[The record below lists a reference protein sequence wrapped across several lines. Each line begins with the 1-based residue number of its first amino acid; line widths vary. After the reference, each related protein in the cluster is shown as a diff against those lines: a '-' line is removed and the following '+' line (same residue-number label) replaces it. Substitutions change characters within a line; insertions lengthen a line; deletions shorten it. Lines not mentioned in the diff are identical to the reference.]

1 MEESRKMVE
10 LFGMST
16 DVRTEDSMVSFV
28 EEFDAFL
35 REMKI
40 TQKKKQLTLNIND
53 YKPSFLNI
61 NNDNAM

>member
-1 MEESRKMVE
+1 MDESRKMVE

-28 EEFDAFL
+28 EEFDTFL
-35 REMKI
+35 REMKM

-53 YKPSFLNI
+53 YKPSILNI
-61 NNDNAM
+61 NNDNAT